1 MTMHTFGVLKTK
13 LEEASVKLYGKKEF
27 NNFMIGFKKYVL
39 ENKDVSEIYHIY
51 DDLSTN
57 KGLDKDISNDYLNE
71 SLEYAQILIESNSK
85 YLNGINKWVSKI
97 VKESKNNYKD
107 IDNVIYNNNISNL
120 ESILESKRKIK
131 NTIISESVIKKEPTK
146 SINVPLNSIYN
157 IANKT
162 ISKHLENV
170 NENEKNELKSILS
183 LTSNEIENEMKELK
197 ESVTSKLKVTL
208 NESKDVEYTTKIQ
221 STINK
226 VMESKNDH
234 YNLYKL
240 RNLNEGL

>member
-1 MTMHTFGVLKTK
+1 MHTFGVLKTK

-51 DDLSTN
+51 DDLSTS

-71 SLEYAQILIESNSK
+71 SLEYAQILIENNLTRLSN
-85 YLNGINKWVSKI
+85 INTWVSRI

-107 IDNVIYNNNISNL
+107 IDNVIYNNTISNL
-120 ESILESKRKIK
+120 ESILESKRNIK
-131 NTIISESVIKKEPTK
+131 NTIVSESVIKRENTK
-146 SINVPLNSIYN
+146 TMNIPLNSIYN

-183 LTSNEIENEMKELK
+183 LTSNEIEKEMDGLK
-197 ESVTSKLKVTL
+197 ENVISKLKLTL
-208 NESKDVEYTTKIQ
+208 NESTDVDYTTKVQ